1 MIDLAVP
8 IDILPLYNCTQNVKL
23 KTKESF
29 AFIFQ
34 DNFDY
39 ITHLYNIGRM
49 RNITFDNIQKTILC
63 GSIYL
68 GWDYYE
74 CPICHA
80 ETIIPHSCHSRFC
93 TRCGVKETK
102 QRAAY
107 VSSMALDAP
116 HRHIVFTIPWELR
129 DYLIKHRELLDF
141 LFVAARNTLA
151 CLFNDE
157 KFRKSKR
164 KHNKEKHK
172 ISFKMKKKKANKKI
186 KYKYKNDRDKV
197 IFGSVMTLHTFG
209 RDLQWNPHIHALVC
223 EEGYDTRKK
232 KMKNFSFMSYEKL
245 RKTWMYQ
252 VLDILTPHLG
262 DDFKHLKEDLYR
274 ICENGFY
281 VYAKKRENQ
290 NDDDVEECVRY
301 ITRYTS
307 RPPMAESRIVE
318 YNPDTK
324 IIHWYYQRHEDD
336 ERVDVKEHVYSFI
349 KKVIRH
355 CPNDNFK
362 MTRYYGYYSNKY
374 KSMLDNIYELYGIKK
389 KKHIKTLKER
399 KELCKRKLNEL
410 KYRYHMIKSYS
421 KDPLLCKCGELMLYA
436 YSYNPFEG
444 GTVNDRQYRQKSI
457 HELRR
462 LRFKRR
468 GLPRA

>member
-1 MIDLAVP
+1 MIDLGVP
-8 IDILPLYNCTQNVKL
+8 TDSLVLYSFNQNVKL
-23 KTKESF
+23 KTKETF
-29 AFIFQ
+29 AYIFN
-34 DNFDY
+34 DNIDF
-39 ITHLYNIGRM
+39 ITHFYNKGKM

-63 GSIYL
+63 GSVYL

-74 CPICHA
+74 CPICHE

-93 TRCGVKETK
+93 TKCGVKETK
-102 QRAAY
+102 LRAAY
-107 VSSMALDAP
+107 VSSMALEAP

-129 DYLIKHRELLDF
+129 DYLLRHRELLDY
-141 LFVAARNTLA
+141 LFVASRNTLA
-151 CLFNDE
+151 CIFNDT
-157 KFRKSKR
+157 KFRKKKR
-164 KHNKEKHK
+164 KEKN
-172 ISFKMKKKKANKKI
+172 IIFPKKKKKT
-186 KYKYKNDRDKV
+186 KYAYKNDRDKV

-209 RDLQWNPHIHALVC
+209 RNLQWNPHIHALVC
-223 EEGYDTRKK
+223 EEGYDTKKK
-232 KMKNFSFMSYEKL
+232 KMKNFSFISYEKL

-262 DDFKHLKEDLYR
+262 DDFKHLKKDLYR

-290 NDDDVEECVRY
+290 SDDDVEECVRY

-318 YNPDTK
+318 YNPHTK
-324 IIHWYYQRHEDD
+324 QIHWFYHRHQDD
-336 ERVDVKEHVYSFI
+336 VRVDVHEHVYDFI
-349 KKVIRH
+349 QKVILH
-355 CPNDNFK
+355 CPNENFK

-389 KKHIKTLKER
+389 TRHIRTQKER
-399 KELCKRKLNEL
+399 KDIYKRKINEL
-410 KYRYHMIKSYS
+410 KYRCHMIKSYS
-421 KDPLLCKCGELMLYA
+421 KDPLLCKCGELMLYS

-444 GTVNDRQYRQKSI
+444 GTINDRQYRQKSI

-462 LRFKRR
+462 LHSNR
-468 GLPRA
+468 GTTART